1 MSASPPIAH
10 AATVLLLRETASE
23 LQVLLTKRAPG
34 LSFMAGLWVFPG
46 GRMEVSD
53 LAPALAARVD
63 QAAIAATSARML
75 ERDDGHAID
84 VVTARGLLVAA
95 CRETFEESGV
105 LLAVTRDGSA
115 HWDDT
120 RLARVTARRA
130 AASADPAEFARLLA
144 DEDLLLDLEHLVYWS
159 HWITPAF
166 ESRRFDTRFFALR
179 VPHDQEASV
188 DHGELTHHAWLGE
201 SEVESH
207 LSSGEMVL
215 APPTRLTLRDLW
227 ASHRLHGGLDAML
240 DAERCRIVPPILPK
254 RSPLEGDET
263 EIVLPWDAGYC
274 ALPGEGCAVLAGYPA
289 YVTAMPSR
297 MRFSRRR

>member
-10 AATVLLLRETASE
+10 AATVLLLRETAGE

-46 GRMEVSD
+46 GRMEAAD
-53 LAPALAARVD
+53 LAPELAARAD

-75 ERDDGHAID
+75 GRDDGHSID
-84 VVTARGLLVAA
+84 VMTARGLLVAA

-105 LLAVTRDGSA
+105 LLAVTRDGA
-115 HWDDT
+115 AGWDGT
-120 RLARVTARRA
+120 RLARVTARRT
-130 AASADPAEFARLLA
+130 AASADPTEFARLLA

-188 DHGELTHHAWLGE
+188 DHGELTHHAWLSE
-201 SEVESH
+201 SDIETHVT
-207 LSSGEMVL
+207 SGEMML
-215 APPTRLTLRDLW
+215 APPTRLTLHDLW
-227 ASHRLHGGLDAML
+227 SSHRLHGSLDAML
-240 DAERCRIVPPILPK
+240 DAERDRIVPPILPK
-254 RSPLEGDET
+254 GRRLEGDET
-263 EIVLPWDAGYC
+263 EIVLPWDAGYT
-274 ALPGEGCAVLAGYPA
+274 AMPGEGCAVLAGYPG

-297 MRFSRRR
+297 MRFARRR